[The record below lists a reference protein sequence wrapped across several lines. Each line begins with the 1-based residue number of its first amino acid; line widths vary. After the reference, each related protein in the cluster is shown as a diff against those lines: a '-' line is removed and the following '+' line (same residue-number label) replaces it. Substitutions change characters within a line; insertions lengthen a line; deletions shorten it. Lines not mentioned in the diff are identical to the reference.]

1 MSFVNPPPSV
11 QSSKSAERPKIGDWN
26 HFEMMIGKRG
36 MGKST
41 LMLER
46 MLDLDAI
53 AGGSYKLA
61 HSMGQR
67 FPAKL
72 PSGRQ
77 YQLHYYPVPPAA
89 DPLGKQDASAA
100 IKKLDNGLRKYPD
113 DIHVLV
119 SDDAQPIL
127 EYAQQ
132 LGRAVKRH
140 ALGFFARRSNP
151 LGRPATPIIVGID
164 EMVALDAAMGSA
176 QGKDAA
182 RWFRKLIISLRHEHI
197 ALLAGIQ
204 DSNCVSYINAGL
216 ATKLWCFKTT
226 HLYAIQSLRAGGMP
240 NEQLESLPNLKK
252 GEKILVDLDEDGQA
266 ATDA

>member
-1 MSFVNPPPSV
+1 MSFVNPPPTV
-11 QSSKSAERPKIGDWN
+11 QSPKSVERPKIGDWN

-67 FPAKL
+67 FPNRL
-72 PSGRQ
+72 PSGRSFQ
-77 YQLHYYPVPPAA
+77 IHYYPVASTGGPGERPDSGPA
-89 DPLGKQDASAA
+89 
-100 IKKLDNGLRKYPD
+100 IRKLDSGLRRHPD

-132 LGRAVKRH
+132 LGRAVKRS

-151 LGRPATPIIVGID
+151 LGKPATPIIVGID

-240 NEQLESLPNLKK
+240 TEQVESLPNLKK
-252 GEKILVDLDEDGQA
+252 GQKILVDLDEDGEE
-266 ATDA
+266 DD